1 MQTALR
7 TTTKVLR
14 GGRVQIVAPQ
24 LPANEL
30 VEVIIVFP
38 VGHDD
43 TESVPKRSAL
53 EILRDLPGHRLF
65 QTAAEVDAYLTGER
79 DTWDN

>member
-7 TTTKVLR
+7 TTTKVLA
-14 GGRVQIVAPQ
+14 GGKVEIVVPQ
-24 LPANEL
+24 LSVNEL

-38 VGHDD
+38 
-43 TESVPKRSAL
+43 TPQEPLATTMKRSAL
-53 EILRDLPGHRLF
+53 EILMAAPGPQIF
-65 QTAAEVDAYLTGER
+65 KTAAEVETYLREER